1 MKKVYQKEII
11 GAILLIILTL
21 FLYFPTLARN
31 IYTEDSAE
39 LIAASHTLSV
49 AHPSGYPIYL
59 MSSKLFSM
67 LEISSS
73 VAINMNLFSLLLTVM
88 AIVIFYF
95 SLLKIFKNPLIG
107 FSLSFLFAISPMVWL
122 QATYAEVYSL
132 NTLFIAIL
140 LWLYLYYQ
148 EKPSLKKL
156 YLFIFFYG
164 LSLTNHYLPLAISPL
179 IFGWLIY
186 KFSLP
191 KNLKFLAKLFGF
203 WILGLTPYLYIPIR
217 TRMNPAF
224 SWFDGDAY
232 GILSYNIAYGH
243 KISLHTF
250 NYLAD
255 VFEQLIGSFGIFGL
269 AGFTLGIILMIYY
282 KSKYR
287 YMTLILLF
295 LLSVGIIVALTGGNE
310 YIQFAGWF
318 YTNLYVPFLMISLI
332 PIGYTLKWIFN
343 SKYKMMFFYTCLI
356 TILIWPVTEI
366 GARSLLNDRS
376 KYIFLDNYSSSILNS
391 LPANATL
398 FTYHNNLVNDP
409 LVFGLGFQKYVKNL
423 RPDIAIYSL
432 TSIFNLPDNFP
443 KKEAAENNDDYQAFF
458 KKYIEK
464 EFANAKNIYSTFP
477 YPNSEIFLST
487 SIGSV
492 YKLTPKSESMPSI
505 QLSNYYSA
513 DNLYLPSVNDN
524 LFHKSTIAKYYY
536 DLAAMQY
543 SKGRLK
549 SGQWFLIQALEYDP
563 QEFSKFYK
571 NTISI
576 RNQSLDID

>member
-1 MKKVYQKEII
+1 MKKVYQKQII
-11 GAILLIILTL
+11 GAILLIILTF

-31 IYTEDSAE
+31 VYTEDSAE

-59 MSSKLFSM
+59 MSSKLFS
-67 LEISSS
+67 LLKLSPSIST
-73 VAINMNLFSLLLTVM
+73 NMNFFSLLLTIA
-88 AIVIFYF
+88 AIVILYF
-95 SLLKIFKNPLIG
+95 SLLKLFKNALIG

-132 NTLFIAIL
+132 NTLFIASL

-148 EKPSLKKL
+148 EKPSLKRL

-179 IFGWLIY
+179 IFGWLIF
-186 KFSLP
+186 KFPLL
-191 KNLKFLAKLFGF
+191 KNFKLYAKLFGF

-217 TRMNPAF
+217 SRMNPAF
-224 SWFDGDAY
+224 SWFNGDAY

-243 KISLHTF
+243 KISLHTLK
-250 NYLAD
+250 YLAD

-269 AGFTLGIILMIYY
+269 TGFILGIILMIYY

-295 LLSVGIIVALTGGNE
+295 LLSGGMIIALTGGGE
-310 YIQFAGWF
+310 YTQFAGWF
-318 YTNLYVPFLMISLI
+318 YTNLYIPFLMISLI

-343 SKYKMMFFYTCLI
+343 SKYKMMFFYTSLI
-356 TILIWPVTEI
+356 AILIWPVTEI

-376 KYIFLDNYSSSILNS
+376 KYIFLDNYSSHILNS
-391 LPANATL
+391 LPANAIL
-398 FTYHNNLVNDP
+398 FTYHNNVVNDP
-409 LVFGLGFQKYVKNL
+409 LVFGLGFQRYVKNL
-423 RPDIAIYSL
+423 RKDITIYSL
-432 TSIFNLPDNFP
+432 TSIFPLPDNFP
-443 KKEAAENNDDYQAFF
+443 KKEATKHSDDYQAFF

-477 YPNSEIFLST
+477 YPDSEIFLST
-487 SIGSV
+487 SIGPV
-492 YKLTPKSESMPSI
+492 YKLTPKMESTPSI
-505 QLSNYYSA
+505 QLSDYYSA

-524 LFHKSTIAKYYY
+524 FFHKTTIAKYYY

-549 SGQWFLIQALEYDP
+549 SGQWFLIKAIEYDP
-563 QEFSKFYK
+563 QEFSKFYN

-576 RNQSLDID
+576 RNQIFNID